1 MFTKNR
7 KGMGGLK
14 DGVGCDKGFP
24 CSVNAGLMSIEKV
37 ITGMSSLG
45 GLMETKGDSC
55 ARYYL

>member
-24 CSVNAGLMSIEKV
+24 CSVNAGLVSIEKSNNRDEFFRRFD
-37 ITGMSSLG
+37 GNEG
-45 GLMETKGDSC
+45 
-55 ARYYL
+55 R